1 MVFGR
6 VILGRSWVTVGFWRE
21 LREIMREKVSRK
33 MTKMESVNIYRLD
46 SYVNILTPAVNT

>member
-21 LREIMREKVSRK
+21 LREIMREKGSRK